1 MRFIGG
7 IDPGLTG
14 ALAVLDFNDFVL
26 HLWDTPTVSVQVGDK
41 IRKRCDPDAFVEA
54 AKRFPLDYATIENVQ
69 STPNDGHVG
78 AFTFGKVTGIT
89 IGIFAGLDIPLASV
103 APAKWKMQ
111 MRVPADK
118 KAAKL
123 RACELFPNC
132 TAGWSREMDHGRAEA
147 AIIALY
153 SAITLGLAP
162 AEKFTLGLINGQP
175 AAKAKSRATPKA
187 KSNAR

>member
-14 ALAVLDFNDFVL
+14 ALAVLDFETFHL
-26 HLWDTPTVSVQVGDK
+26 HLWDTPTVSVKVGDK
-41 IRKRCDPDAFVEA
+41 IRKRCDVDRFVEV
-54 AKRFPLDYATIENVQ
+54 FQHHPIDYCTIENVQ

-89 IGIFAGLDIPLASV
+89 IGIAHALDIPLAQI

-111 MRVPADK
+111 MQVPADK

-123 RACELFPNC
+123 RASQLFPNC
-132 TAGWSREMDHGRAEA
+132 SAGWSREMDHGRAEA

-153 SAITLGLAP
+153 SAILAGLKP
-162 AEKFTLGLINGQP
+162 TQPFTIGLINGERP
-175 AAKAKSRATPKA
+175 VTRKAR
-187 KSNAR
+187 

>member
-1 MRFIGG
+1 VRFIGG

-14 ALAVLDFNDFVL
+14 ALAILDFDQFVL

-41 IRKRCDPDAFVEA
+41 IRKRCDPDAFVA
-54 AKRFPLDYATIENVQ
+54 ALAKFPLDFALIENVQ

-78 AFTFGKVTGIT
+78 AFTFGKVTGIA
-89 IGIFAGLDIPLASV
+89 IGCCAGLDIPLGSV

-118 KAAKL
+118 KASKN
-123 RACELFPNC
+123 RASELFPRC
-132 TAGWSREMDHGRAEA
+132 TGGWTREMDHGRAEA

-153 SAITLGLAP
+153 AAITNGLAP
-162 AEKFTLGLINGQP
+162 DQPFTLGLINGLPPKTKAQP
-175 AAKAKSRATPKA
+175 
-187 KSNAR
+187 NAR

>member
-14 ALAVLDFNDFVL
+14 ALAVLDFQDFVL

-41 IRKRCDPDAFVEA
+41 IRKRCDPDAFVA
-54 AKRFPLDYATIENVQ
+54 ALTQNPLDYALIENVQ

-78 AFTFGKVTGIT
+78 AFTFGKVTGIA
-89 IGIFAGLDIPLASV
+89 IGCCAGLDIPLGSV
-103 APAKWKMQ
+103 APAKWKMA

-118 KAAKL
+118 KASKL

-132 TAGWSREMDHGRAEA
+132 TAGWTREMDHGRAEA

-153 SAITLGLAP
+153 AGIINGIQPTQR
-162 AEKFTLGLINGQP
+162 FTLGLVNGQP
-175 AAKAKSRATPKA
+175 AKKAKT
-187 KSNAR
+187 NAR